1 MAATAEYV
9 YTTRVCEPFNYQYYT
24 LFRGGTYDQLPRGP
38 YCQSHKDSDVQT
50 CLRKQHAQILGYTL
64 VERVPKQT

>member
-38 YCQSHKDSDVQT
+38 YCQSLWCVQEV
-50 CLRKQHAQILGYTL
+50 RTL
-64 VERVPKQT
+64 LQPRTGGPEY